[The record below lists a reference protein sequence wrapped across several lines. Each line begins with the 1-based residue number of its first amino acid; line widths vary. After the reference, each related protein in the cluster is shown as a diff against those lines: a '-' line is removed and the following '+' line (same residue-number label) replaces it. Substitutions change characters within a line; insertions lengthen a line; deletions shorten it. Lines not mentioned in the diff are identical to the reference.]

1 MFEYRNEEDAR
12 VYCTVK
18 NPATI
23 HSMDLLARYDSY
35 AQQSINDCKRLIET
49 LEAYRLQLH
58 ERAQTLTTAPYHYE
72 LELMREKRWN
82 DSPVLYFLT
91 LYRVFD
97 VPGIERQA
105 ETETR
110 YKGTERHKALK
121 DFEAMK
127 KARPGIIATLDIE
140 RRSWER

>member
-1 MFEYRNEEDAR
+1 MFYNRNDEEIRVTAYLFKPDA
-12 VYCTVK
+12 
-18 NPATI
+18 I
-23 HSMDLLARYDSY
+23 SSMDRLQWYDGR
-35 AQQSINDCKRLIET
+35 AQSAIEDCKRMIET

-72 LELMREKRWN
+72 LELKREKHWL

-105 ETETR
+105 ETQTS

-121 DFEAMK
+121 DFETMK

>member
-1 MFEYRNEEDAR
+1 MIDYRNEEDAR
-12 VYCTVK
+12 IYCTMK
-18 NPATI
+18 SPAKI
-23 HSMDLLARYDSY
+23 HSMDLLAEYDEY
-35 AQQSINDCKRLIET
+35 AQRSITDCKHMIET

-72 LELMREKRWN
+72 LELKREKHWN
-82 DSPVLYFLT
+82 DAPVRYFLT

-110 YKGTERHKALK
+110 YKGTERSKALK

-127 KARPGIIATLDIE
+127 KSRPGIIATLDIE